1 MNKNKSIDFVQ
12 IKNIF
17 ESISNEYDFMNDLMT
32 LRNHSKWKK
41 EIAEI
46 AIASSPKRILD
57 IATGTGDIAIN
68 LSKINGSKIDGVD
81 ISDNM
86 LKVARKKI
94 KELKINNINFK
105 TCEAENLVFEDNH
118 FDIISIG
125 YGVRNFSNLEKG
137 LNESYRVLKKDG
149 KLIILETSVPENPII
164 KFLYKLIT
172 RVYIPIIAFIFSG
185 KTKAYLYLLDSTDK
199 FPPKNKF
206 VEILYKTGFE
216 KIETR
221 KKLYGASTQA
231 LTFIPASIIVQ
242 SSGPLRT
249 SMPSLSFSFINSS
262 TRGLVSS
269 LILISFF
276 IDFSL
281 FWLRNYLFQY
291 LTFSLIIFLF

>member
-1 MNKNKSIDFVQ
+1 MNNNKSSNFLH

-17 ESISNEYDFMNDLMT
+17 ESISSEYDFMNDLMT
-32 LRNHSKWKK
+32 FKNHSKWKK

-46 AIASSPKRILD
+46 AKYSSPKKILD

-68 LSKINGSKIDGVD
+68 LSKINGSKIEGVD
-81 ISDNM
+81 VSGNM
-86 LKVARKKI
+86 LKIARKKI
-94 KELKINNINFK
+94 DKLKIDNIVLK

-118 FDIISIG
+118 FDIVSIG

-137 LNESYRVLKKDG
+137 LSESYRVLKRDG

-164 KFLYKLIT
+164 KFFYTIIT
-172 RVYIPIIAFIFSG
+172 SIYIPIIAFIFSG

-221 KKLYGASTQA
+221 KKLYGAST
-231 LTFIPASIIVQ
+231 IYIASK
-242 SSGPLRT
+242 
-249 SMPSLSFSFINSS
+249 
-262 TRGLVSS
+262 
-269 LILISFF
+269 
-276 IDFSL
+276 
-281 FWLRNYLFQY
+281 
-291 LTFSLIIFLF
+291 